1 MGNLH
6 TTPLIFYSQAPMS
19 LIYYA
24 DAIESDSTA
33 GEKPH
38 FGEVARQ
45 AWSNAARELADYG
58 GKDLPCPYGGLI
70 HLDAL
75 ERLVA
80 KEADL
85 EKTLEKL
92 MPGELEKLKKAERS
106 KYSAEQIEALE
117 TPVEK
122 RTGAQETFAFEFWR
136 EVAEKTGPDHRAEAL
151 KKAGELEQ
159 TELSARDIRSSR
171 DIVNYIFWKTRCD
184 AEQYNAGTAD
194 KPEYAT
200 LLAREYTY
208 QADQEKQEARP
219 KAAKRLYDKSFAE
232 WRKVLDHY
240 QVIREDTIMAQ
251 ELVEVIDRYRETLRQ
266 LAGEDAKFPE
276 KFVLQDVLDL
286 NDRTNGTASTAA
298 AQPSSPAPKTE
309 TKKADEGQAKKPGEG
324 TAKKTPEK

>member
-1 MGNLH
+1 
-6 TTPLIFYSQAPMS
+6 MS

-45 AWSNAARELADYG
+45 AWSNAARELAVYG

-80 KEADL
+80 KEADI
-85 EKTLEKL
+85 ENSLEKL
-92 MPGELEKLKKAERS
+92 MPGELKKLKESQRS

-122 RTGAQETFAFEFWR
+122 RTGSQETFAFEFWQM
-136 EVAEKTGPDHRAEAL
+136 VAQQTGPEHRAEAL
-151 KKAGELEQ
+151 KKAAELEQ

-184 AEQYNAGTAD
+184 AEQYNVGAAD
-194 KPEYAT
+194 QPEYAT
-200 LLAREYTY
+200 LDARKFTY
-208 QADQEKQEARP
+208 LADQEKQEARP
-219 KAAKRLYDKSFAE
+219 KAAKRLYEQSFNE

-266 LAGEDAKFPE
+266 LAGEDSKFPE

-286 NDRTNGTASTAA
+286 NERTNGTSSTPAA
-298 AQPSSPAPKTE
+298 GPSSPPKTE
-309 TKKADEGQAKKPGEG
+309 TKKSDDRPTQTKGET
-324 TAKKTPEK
+324 TAPSK